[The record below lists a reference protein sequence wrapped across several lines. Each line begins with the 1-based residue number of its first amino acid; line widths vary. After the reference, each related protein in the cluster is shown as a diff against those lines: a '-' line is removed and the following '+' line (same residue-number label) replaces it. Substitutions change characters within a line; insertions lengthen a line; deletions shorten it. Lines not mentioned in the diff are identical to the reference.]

1 MYEFEC
7 GKIYLTGNMAKKKL
21 IRFAALPE
29 LQNVRQEPGDLRG
42 YWAQAFFK
50 NDHPITLELACG
62 KGEYT
67 VALAQRFPQRN
78 FIGIDIK
85 GARIWVGATQALALG
100 LGNAAFVR
108 TAIEDLQEYFAEGE
122 IREIWITFPDPH
134 PTFGKRRKRL
144 TSPRFLDIYRT
155 ILQAG
160 GLIHLK
166 TDDENLYNYTL
177 QTLRDEG
184 STVHTA
190 LADIEAVDHDFEL
203 LNIQTKYEK
212 QHLQAGKR
220 IKYIEFSL

>member
-1 MYEFEC
+1 
-7 GKIYLTGNMAKKKL
+7 MAKKKL

-29 LQNVRQEPGDLRG
+29 LPNVRQEPGDLRG
-42 YWAQAFFK
+42 NWARDFFK
-50 NDHPITLELACG
+50 NNHPITLELACG
-62 KGEYT
+62 KGDYT

-85 GARIWVGATQALALG
+85 GARIWVGATRALELG

-108 TAIEDLQEYFAEGE
+108 TAIEDLKEFFAEGE
-122 IREIWITFPDPH
+122 CSEIWITFPDPH

-166 TDDENLYNYTL
+166 TDSELLYQYTL

-184 STVHTA
+184 
-190 LADIEAVDHDFEL
+190 ADIVAAVPDISTADHGMEL
-203 LNIQTKYEK
+203 LAIETTYEK
-212 QHLQAGKR
+212 QHRREGRQIRYIAFR
-220 IKYIEFSL
+220 ICRNNQV